1 MQKEGEMEKLKEV
14 SLHLVFTVFGALFAL
29 LGMHDTGIAMIS
41 TQDLTACGGCGT
53 VIFIMIAIFVI
64 NIIILV
70 WVAKDAKARGMGS
83 PIGWLILVF
92 FTGILGLIIYYF
104 ARPSGDKTL
113 CPNCSNLRLSSMMT
127 CPHCGNSKANTPS
140 RPAEPY
146 VPPAPASS
154 GQKFCSACGA
164 KIDADNAFCQECGKP
179 VS

>member
-1 MQKEGEMEKLKEV
+1 MEKLKEV
-14 SLHLVFTVFGALFAL
+14 SLRFVFTVFGALFAL
-29 LGMHDTGIAMIS
+29 FSMHDSAIAS
-41 TQDLTACGGCGT
+41 NDAAACGGCGS
-53 VIFIMIAIFVI
+53 ILFIIIAIFVI
-64 NIIILV
+64 NIMILV

-92 FTGILGLIIYYF
+92 FTGIIGLIIYYF
-104 ARPSGDKTL
+104 ARPSGDKTP

-146 VPPAPASS
+146 VPPAPTLS